1 MNYNIQRIFAGI
13 ALLLAFPIMT
23 LIFIII
29 FVINGTPVFYRHLRL
44 GKNRKPFM
52 CIKFRTMKRENL
64 IPILNEQQS
73 MELEVYGKIR
83 NDFRITKFGRILRR
97 LSLDEVPQL
106 WNVVKGEMALIG
118 PRPIISEEDQIYGKY
133 SKKLHSVLPGIT
145 GLWQVS
151 GRCLTTYHRRIAINM
166 YYIRHRTLILDL
178 WILWKTL
185 WVIVSG
191 KGAF

>member
-1 MNYNIQRIFAGI
+1 MNYNIQRILAGI
-13 ALLLAFPIMT
+13 TLLLAFPIMT

-44 GKNRKPFM
+44 GKNRKTFM

-83 NDFRITKFGRILRR
+83 KDLRITKFGRILRR
-97 LSLDEVPQL
+97 LSLDELPQL

-133 SKKLHSVLPGIT
+133 SEKLHSVLPGIT

-166 YYIRHRTLILDL
+166 YYIRHRSLILDL

-185 WVIVSG
+185 WVVVSG